1 MPKHKTNPEGVQ
13 LLMDKYIRAALDR
26 VAEEMR
32 KAPDEYSRAKLRRE
46 LRRWFE
52 PIMSQKAR
60 RKRAKDSPCQKPRR
74 KQPNRN

>member
-74 KQPNRN
+74 KAT

>member
-13 LLMDKYIRAALDR
+13 LLMDKYIRDALDR

-52 PIMSQKAR
+52 P
-60 RKRAKDSPCQKPRR
+60 
-74 KQPNRN
+74 KQ

>member
-1 MPKHKTNPEGVQ
+1 
-13 LLMDKYIRAALDR
+13 
-26 VAEEMR
+26 MR

-74 KQPNRN
+74 KAT